1 MAGQDAGKERSTRD
15 RLVDEGMRLFAAQG
29 FRATT
34 IRQIEAAVGLVP
46 GRGAF
51 YRHFASKDE
60 LFATCLDLYR
70 TDILRFGEDISE
82 PGPEGDVR
90 AELEHLVR
98 GTLALLARQ
107 RPLLALLSREPTDP
121 AGTGAGDGTGRI
133 AAVQELLVREGYRN
147 ARTVFR
153 RLLEANG
160 QPAEAARVRAVAAI
174 ALGSI
179 VHFREDEAVYGT
191 TPAGATEAAFVR
203 TWVDVWEAYLTR
215 GGAPRGGD

>member
-1 MAGQDAGKERSTRD
+1 MASRGTGDRPTTRD
-15 RLVDEGMRLFAAQG
+15 RLVEEGMRLFAEQG
-29 FRATT
+29 FRGTT
-34 IRQIEAAVGLVP
+34 IRQIETAVGLAP

-60 LFATCLDLYR
+60 LFATCLERYR
-70 TDILRFGEDISE
+70 ADILQFGEGLAG
-82 PGPEGDVR
+82 PGPDGGLR

-98 GTLALLARQ
+98 GALTILARQ
-107 RPLLALLSREPTDP
+107 RPLLALLAREP
-121 AGTGAGDGTGRI
+121 AGDGGGSQLDVG
-133 AAVQELLVREGYRN
+133 AVHEMLVQEGYRN

-153 RLLEANG
+153 RLLEEHG
-160 QPAEAARVRAVAAI
+160 QPADAARVRALCAI

-191 TPAGATEAAFVR
+191 TPAGASEAAFVR

-215 GGAPRGGD
+215 